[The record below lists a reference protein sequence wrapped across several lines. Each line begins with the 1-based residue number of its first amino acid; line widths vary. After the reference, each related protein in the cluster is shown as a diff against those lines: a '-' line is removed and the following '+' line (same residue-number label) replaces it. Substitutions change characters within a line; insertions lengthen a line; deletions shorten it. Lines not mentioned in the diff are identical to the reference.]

1 MAPVMRPGD
10 PTPVLLLLP
19 ANQCH
24 PSRPPPLL
32 NALTTEGC
40 LEPHGDM
47 SRFSYRSASRAAR
60 SVTAYFDEGD
70 RTREGVS
77 GCCPEG
83 DTAFVVWSPA
93 APAFRLATASGV
105 LLMVKVIDG
114 AAAIEE

>member
-1 MAPVMRPGD
+1 MAPVMRPGE
-10 PTPVLLLLP
+10 PTPVLLLP

-40 LEPHGDM
+40 LEPHGDI

-60 SVTAYFDEGD
+60 SVTAYFDEGE

-83 DTAFVVWSPA
+83 DTAFAWSPA
-93 APAFRLATASGV
+93 PAFILATARGV